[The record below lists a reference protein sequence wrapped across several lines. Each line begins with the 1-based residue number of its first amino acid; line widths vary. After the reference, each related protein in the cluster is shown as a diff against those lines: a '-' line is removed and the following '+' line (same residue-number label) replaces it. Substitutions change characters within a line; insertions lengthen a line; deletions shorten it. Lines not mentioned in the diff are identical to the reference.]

1 MEQTLSYTSTI
12 RLSYGNARGMLGK
25 ITTAIGDA
33 NGMIG
38 AVDIVNSHDGKITRD
53 ISVKAAGV
61 DHVKT
66 IVKELEVIDGLEVRS
81 VSDRVFLLHLGG
93 KIEVNSRNPVKNRD
107 DLSSVYTPGVAR
119 VCDAIHE
126 DVDSSFSLTIR
137 RNTVAVISD
146 GSAVLG
152 LGNIGPEAAMPVM
165 EGKAMLFKD
174 FGGVDAF
181 PICLATQ
188 DVEEIIE
195 TVKRLEPTFGGINL
209 EDISSPRCIEIERR
223 LNAAMSIPVFHDDQ
237 HGTAIV
243 VLAGLTKA
251 LELVNKQIQ
260 SSRIIVNGAG
270 AAGAAIADLLALAGA
285 KEIVVCDRKGAIYSG
300 RTERMNPVKDH
311 LAQSTNPNGE
321 SGTLS
326 EVIKKADVFIGVSS
340 ADVLS
345 VDDVK
350 SMADEPIIFAMANPD
365 PEIKPELADEH
376 VAVMATGRSDYP
388 NQINNVLCFP
398 GLFRGVLDV
407 RASDIN
413 ETMKLA
419 AAKAIADI
427 IKPSE
432 LCSDYIIPSV
442 FDKRVAKAVADAV
455 SDAARETGVAR
466 RRKKLSPNQE

>member
-12 RLSYGNARGMLGK
+12 RLSYKNTQGMLGK
-25 ITTAIGDA
+25 ITTVIGESG
-33 NGMIG
+33 GMIG
-38 AVDIVNSHDGKITRD
+38 AVDIVNSQFGKIVRD

-61 DHVKT
+61 DHVKD
-66 IVKELEVIDGLEVRS
+66 IVKKLETIEELEIRS

-126 DVDSSFSLTIR
+126 DVESSHSLTIR

-251 LELVNKQIQ
+251 LELVKKSIE
-260 SSRIIVNGAG
+260 SVRIVINGAG
-270 AAGAAIADLLALAGA
+270 AAGAAIADLLGLAGA
-285 KEIVVCDRKGAIYSG
+285 KEIIVCDRKGAIHQG
-300 RTERMNPVKDH
+300 RTEGMNPVKDH
-311 LAQSTNPNGE
+311 LAQTTN
-321 SGTLS
+321 SGGVSGVLP
-326 EVIKKADVFIGVSS
+326 EVIENADVFIGVSS
-340 ADVLS
+340 ADVLT
-345 VDDVK
+345 VDDIK
-350 SMADEPIIFAMANPD
+350 NMADAPIVFAMANPD

-413 ETMKLA
+413 EPMKLA

-427 IKPSE
+427 IDPSE
-432 LCSDYIIPSV
+432 LCADYIIPSV
-442 FDKRVAKAVADAV
+442 FDKRVAKAVAAAV
-455 SDAARETGVAR
+455 SKTAHETGVAR
-466 RRKKLSPNQE
+466 RQKKLTDQE

>member
-12 RLSYGNARGMLGK
+12 RLSYKNTQGMLGK
-25 ITTAIGDA
+25 ITTVIGESG
-33 NGMIG
+33 GMIG
-38 AVDIVNSHDGKITRD
+38 AVDIVNSQFGKIIRD

-61 DHVKT
+61 DHVKD
-66 IVKELEVIDGLEVRS
+66 IVKKLETIEELEIRS

-126 DVDSSFSLTIR
+126 DVESSHSLTIR

-251 LELVNKQIQ
+251 LELVKKSIE
-260 SSRIIVNGAG
+260 SVRIVINGAG
-270 AAGAAIADLLALAGA
+270 AAGAAIADLLGLAGA
-285 KEIVVCDRKGAIYSG
+285 KEIIVCDRKGAIHQG

-311 LAQSTNPNGE
+311 LAQTTN
-321 SGTLS
+321 SGGVSGVLP
-326 EVIKKADVFIGVSS
+326 EVIENADVFIGVSS
-340 ADVLS
+340 ADVLT
-345 VDDVK
+345 VDDIK
-350 SMADEPIIFAMANPD
+350 NMADDPIVFAMANPD

-413 ETMKLA
+413 EPMKLA

-427 IKPSE
+427 IDPSE
-432 LCSDYIIPSV
+432 LCADYIIPSV
-442 FDKRVAKAVADAV
+442 FDKRVAKAVAAAV
-455 SDAARETGVAR
+455 SKSAHETGVAR
-466 RRKKLSPNQE
+466 RQKKLTDQE